1 MIQFYFVLFYFLI
14 HFCAERNLS
23 ILDRYS
29 VEFYF
34 LIECSFCFFS
44 IGEIKQASQ
53 EKVNL
58 TFAQFVS
65 SLIRLF
71 NSFSLFVFP
80 QDLTE
85 NQVSKS
91 FTFLA
96 LKDAEVRKQVMI
108 CNTVLKVKR
117 EFMFCC
123 ILSPQNVKRQP
134 LSKAL
139 LRVERKEGK
148 RNLTSKSSH
157 VTNTISGDERQCPV
171 SGYQTEIIASS
182 LYSLKE

>member
-1 MIQFYFVLFYFLI
+1 MNESGVEIFIADVREIIQSSKEYSSKMASIREGKYDLVLFVLFYFLI
-14 HFCAERNLS
+14 HFCAKRNLS

-80 QDLTE
+80 QDLSE

-91 FTFLA
+91 LTFLA
-96 LKDAEVRKQVMI
+96 LKDAEVRK
-108 CNTVLKVKR
+108 
-117 EFMFCC
+117 
-123 ILSPQNVKRQP
+123 
-134 LSKAL
+134 
-139 LRVERKEGK
+139 
-148 RNLTSKSSH
+148 
-157 VTNTISGDERQCPV
+157 
-171 SGYQTEIIASS
+171 
-182 LYSLKE
+182 

>member
-1 MIQFYFVLFYFLI
+1 MNESGVEIFIADLREIIQSSKEYSSKMASIREGKYDLVLFCLILFLD
-14 HFCAERNLS
+14 S
-23 ILDRYS
+23 
-29 VEFYF
+29 F
-34 LIECSFCFFS
+34 LCRKKSFHSRSLFSGVLFSHGMLVFFFS

-96 LKDAEVRKQVMI
+96 LKDAEVRK
-108 CNTVLKVKR
+108 
-117 EFMFCC
+117 
-123 ILSPQNVKRQP
+123 
-134 LSKAL
+134 
-139 LRVERKEGK
+139 
-148 RNLTSKSSH
+148 
-157 VTNTISGDERQCPV
+157 
-171 SGYQTEIIASS
+171 
-182 LYSLKE
+182 

>member
-1 MIQFYFVLFYFLI
+1 MASEVYCNVKLSWQRTLILESGCVLNESGVEIFIADLREIIQSSKEYSSKMASIREGKYDLVLFCLIYFLI

-58 TFAQFVS
+58 TFAHFVS

-71 NSFSLFVFP
+71 NSFTLFVFP
-80 QDLTE
+80 QDLSE

-91 FTFLA
+91 LTFLA
-96 LKDAEVRKQVMI
+96 LKDAEVRK
-108 CNTVLKVKR
+108 
-117 EFMFCC
+117 
-123 ILSPQNVKRQP
+123 
-134 LSKAL
+134 
-139 LRVERKEGK
+139 
-148 RNLTSKSSH
+148 
-157 VTNTISGDERQCPV
+157 
-171 SGYQTEIIASS
+171 
-182 LYSLKE
+182 

>member
-65 SLIRLF
+65 SLILLF

-80 QDLTE
+80 QDLSE

-91 FTFLA
+91 LTFLA
-96 LKDAEVRKQVMI
+96 LKVRKQVMI
-108 CNTVLKVKR
+108 YNTVLKVKR
-117 EFMFCC
+117 EFTFCC
-123 ILSPQNVKRQP
+123 IFSPQNVKRQP

>member
-1 MIQFYFVLFYFLI
+1 MEIFIADLREIIQSSKEYSSKMASIREGKYDLVLFCLIFFLD
-14 HFCAERNLS
+14 S
-23 ILDRYS
+23 
-29 VEFYF
+29 F
-34 LIECSFCFFS
+34 LCRKKSFHSRSLFSGVLFSHRMLVLFFFS
-44 IGEIKQASQ
+44 IGEIKQAGQ

-96 LKDAEVRKQVMI
+96 LKDAEVRK
-108 CNTVLKVKR
+108 
-117 EFMFCC
+117 
-123 ILSPQNVKRQP
+123 
-134 LSKAL
+134 
-139 LRVERKEGK
+139 
-148 RNLTSKSSH
+148 
-157 VTNTISGDERQCPV
+157 
-171 SGYQTEIIASS
+171 
-182 LYSLKE
+182 

>member
-58 TFAQFVS
+58 TFAQFIS
-65 SLIRLF
+65 SLILLF

-80 QDLTE
+80 QDLSE

-91 FTFLA
+91 LTFLA
-96 LKDAEVRKQVMI
+96 LKDAKVRKQVMI

-117 EFMFCC
+117 EFTFCC
-123 ILSPQNVKRQP
+123 ILSSQNVKRQP

-148 RNLTSKSSH
+148 RNLTSRNSH
-157 VTNTISGDERQCPV
+157 VTKTISGDERHIPV
-171 SGYQTEIIASS
+171 SGHQTEIIASS
-182 LYSLKE
+182 LYSLKD